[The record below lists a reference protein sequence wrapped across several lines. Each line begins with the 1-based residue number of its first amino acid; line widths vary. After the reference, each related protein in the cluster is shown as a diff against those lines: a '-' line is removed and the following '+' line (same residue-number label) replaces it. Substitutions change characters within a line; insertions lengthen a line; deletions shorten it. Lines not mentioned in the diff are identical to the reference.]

1 MLDLKR
7 ALLFIVA
14 VCATVN
20 AAALECRVVSPNGAA
35 LSGARVTVIGRGE
48 MLVADGDGRFSLDPV
63 PDLPFVLFIARPDGV
78 ALQPVTVV
86 ELPRKGLLTLEVAP
100 AGETVTVVSGV
111 VPDLELP
118 PAVAATVMGRGD
130 LGQRL
135 PAQLFQALENLPGA
149 GASGDGHAAVPSIR
163 GLPQHRTLLLLDDGR
178 VSSERRAGASAT
190 YLDPET
196 IDEVE
201 VIRGPGS
208 VAYGSDAFGGIIRAR
223 TRMPDPQGSRELRFN
238 IIGGYGLDEIGAAA
252 EATTGLFGGGIML
265 GAHYRDYGDYRSPK
279 GTVFNSSSEML
290 GFRAGWQIAA
300 FNGIIHVG
308 WRTDEARDV
317 GKPAP
322 DSDLRRVFYPKETSH
337 RFSLGFERP
346 GPGRWNRLSLTLGWD
361 DYSLTLA
368 KDRFATDT
376 TPRDVAESIV
386 DANDISVRADAER
399 PLGAWRLVLGADI
412 NGRYDLG
419 AVNEYTNFGDGG
431 EIAEFDREVSI
442 DDAYG
447 TDLGVFLSLGRTL
460 GRWRLDFGLRGDGV
474 WSANSG
480 GYFGDLNTFN
490 SAFSGFAAAGYE
502 LMTDLELTAQVARG
516 FRDPLLSDRY
526 YRGETGRGFITGNP
540 DLDPETSLQLDLALR
555 YSPDSMAVGLY
566 VYRYRIHDLIER
578 FRIGDDFFF
587 RNRGQSE
594 ITGIE
599 VETSFVIGSG
609 FELQAGAHILRGE
622 LVDDGSPTDG
632 VPPPG
637 AFAVFRGNPSARW
650 WWMARGAAYARDDRP
665 GPTEQEIPG
674 YAVLDA
680 GAGYSVTGW
689 LEVSILGRNL
699 LDRSYFASSDEDAVL
714 APGRSIQLVLRGRL

>member
-1 MLDLKR
+1 LDLTR
-7 ALLFIVA
+7 TLFSIVA
-14 VCATVN
+14 VCVAAH
-20 AAALECRVVSPNGAA
+20 AAALECRVVSPDGTA
-35 LSGARVTVIGRGE
+35 LSGARINVIGRGE
-48 MLVADGDGRFSLDPV
+48 MLVADGDGRFELDPEPEV
-63 PDLPFVLFIARPDGV
+63 PFVLFIARPDGV
-78 ALQPVTVV
+78 ALQPVTVT
-86 ELPRKGLLTLEVAP
+86 EIPPQGLLTVEVAP
-100 AGETVTVVSGV
+100 AGKTVTVVSGV

-135 PAQLFQALENLPGA
+135 PAQLFQTLENLPGA
-149 GASGDGHAAVPSIR
+149 GTSGDGHAAVPSIR
-163 GLPQHRTLLLLDDGR
+163 GLPQHRTVLLLDDGR
-178 VSSERRAGASAT
+178 VSSERRAGSSAT

-223 TRMPDPQGSRELRFN
+223 TRMPDPQGTKDLRFN
-238 IIGGYGLDEIGAAA
+238 LIGGHGLDEIGAAA
-252 EATTGLFGGGIML
+252 EATTGLFGGGVMF
-265 GAHYRDYGDYRSPK
+265 GAHYRDYGDYSSPE
-279 GTVFNSSSEML
+279 GPVLNSSSEMF

-300 FNGIIHVG
+300 FNGIFHLG
-308 WRTDEARDV
+308 WRTDQARDV

-322 DSDLRRVFYPKETSH
+322 DSAIRRVFYPEEVSH

-346 GPGRWNRLSLTLGWD
+346 GPGKWNRLSLTFGWD

-368 KDRFATDT
+368 KDRFATDA
-376 TPRDVAESIV
+376 TPRDVAESKV
-386 DANDISVRADAER
+386 DANDFSVRADAER
-399 PLGAWRLVLGADI
+399 PLGKWRLVVGADVS
-412 NGRYDLG
+412 GRYNLA
-419 AVNEYTNFGDGG
+419 AVNEYTTYDDEGDPA
-431 EIAEFDREVSI
+431 EIEHEISI
-442 DDAYG
+442 EKAYG
-447 TDLGVFLSLGRTL
+447 TDLGVFMSLGRAL

-480 GYFGDLNTFN
+480 GYFGDLDTYN
-490 SAFSGFAAAGYE
+490 SAFSGFAATGYE
-502 LMTDLELTAQVARG
+502 LASDLEITAQVARG

-566 VYRYRIHDLIER
+566 LYRYRISDLIER

-587 RNRGQSE
+587 RNRGESE
-594 ITGIE
+594 ITGVE
-599 VETSFVIGSG
+599 VETSFVIGNG
-609 FELQAGAHILRGE
+609 LELQAGAHVLRGE
-622 LVDDGSPTDG
+622 VVDDGSPTDG

-637 AFAVFRGNPSARW
+637 VFAVLRGRPSTRW

-665 GPTEQEIPG
+665 GPTEREIPG

-680 GAGYSVTGW
+680 GAGYFLTDW
-689 LEVSILGRNL
+689 LEVSVLGRNL
-699 LDRSYFASSDEDAVL
+699 LDRSYIASSDEDAVL